1 MSFYMV
7 GSLLEPCIEIWW
19 FFLNLFQ
26 ILAIENLKK
35 LLILALLIF
44 SFTFC
49 QYIASKKGLTH
60 TPPYLGLYYGLSHAE
75 LFPRQGGFKISFFH
89 QFFVRKPA
97 MGGRERG
104 GIFFWFLFPS
114 SSQGVPKVFPNFPIC
129 FQRTSQ

>member
-1 MSFYMV
+1 MV
-7 GSLLEPCIEIWW
+7 GYLLEPCIEIWR

-35 LLILALLIF
+35 LLILALLVF

-49 QYIASKKGLTH
+49 QYIARKKGLTH

-75 LFPRQGGFKISFFH
+75 LFPRQGGLKISFFH

-97 MGGRERG
+97 MYT
-104 GIFFWFLFPS
+104 
-114 SSQGVPKVFPNFPIC
+114 K
-129 FQRTSQ
+129 